1 MNPVPRDGTAN
12 TDLDK
17 PNMTQNPQR
26 NFYHVGYGKA
36 GSTTLQTL
44 FFPRHEDIHFYGIR
58 FYEDMTS
65 EWPYES
71 ALNLIRNVVHP
82 EYFEGFESQDL
93 EELEQ
98 QKQHAADNDQ
108 AFVYSNDHY
117 SLLISPEWS
126 IGKMKELMPDAQ
138 ILLVVRRQQDI
149 LKSIYKYKGKE
160 LSYVP
165 RKYELSFVEFDEY
178 FDYAHANFRNRGGH
192 KARDWV
198 ADYFRIIDFNRL
210 ANFYSAAFG
219 KENVHV
225 FLFEDLASNPAKFY
239 REMTSAMGISF
250 DQNASYIVNSKA
262 MNPSQNPAQI
272 KYMSL
277 KSKLFSNFMFSQRMP
292 ALKPVS
298 NFIHKKLQN
307 VQARDIQIS
316 QDQLG
321 ILSSIYAEGNRELSQ
336 NFNLDLET
344 NGYLL

>member
-1 MNPVPRDGTAN
+1 MN
-12 TDLDK
+12 
-17 PNMTQNPQR
+17 NPQR

-44 FFPRHEDIHFYGIR
+44 FFPRHDEIHFYGIR
-58 FYEDMTS
+58 FFEDMTS

-71 ALNLIRNVVHP
+71 ALNLIRNLVHP
-82 EYFEGFESQDL
+82 EYFEGFDRADL
-93 EELEQ
+93 EELEA
-98 QKQHAADNDQ
+98 QKQHAAENGQ

-126 IGKMKELMPDAQ
+126 IGKMKELMPDAK

-165 RKYELSFVEFDEY
+165 SKYELSFVEFDEY
-178 FDYAHANFRNRGGH
+178 FDYAFSNFKNRGGH

-198 ADYFRIIDFNRL
+198 ADYLRIIDFNRL

-219 KENVHV
+219 QENVHV
-225 FLFEDLASNPAKFY
+225 FLFEDLAKNPAKFY
-239 REMTSAMGISF
+239 REMTNAMGITF
-250 DQNASYIVNSKA
+250 DENASYIVNSKA

-272 KYMSL
+272 RYMSL
-277 KSKLFSNFMFSQRMP
+277 KSKLFSNFMFSQRFP
-292 ALKPVS
+292 ALKPIS
-298 NFIHKKLQN
+298 NLIHKKLQN
-307 VQARDIQIS
+307 VRARDIQIN
-316 QDQLG
+316 QEQLG
-321 ILSSIYAEGNRELSQ
+321 ILSSIYAEGNRELS
-336 NFNLDLET
+336 NKFDLDLEA